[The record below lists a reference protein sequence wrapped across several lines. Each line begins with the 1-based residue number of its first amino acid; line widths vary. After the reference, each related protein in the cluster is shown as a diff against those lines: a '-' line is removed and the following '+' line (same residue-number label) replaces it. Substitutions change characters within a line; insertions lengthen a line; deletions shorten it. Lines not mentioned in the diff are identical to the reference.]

1 MTECSN
7 ADINRAIRI
16 ITRYIVKELI
26 KEKNC
31 NENEAFQYLIK
42 TGTYKMLQNKKT
54 ELYAESPEY
63 VLDMLRDELS
73 GDWEKWCRD

>member
-1 MTECSN
+1 
-7 ADINRAIRI
+7 
-16 ITRYIVKELI
+16 
-26 KEKNC
+26 
-31 NENEAFQYLIK
+31 
-42 TGTYKMLQNKKT
+42 MLQNKKT

>member
-1 MTECSN
+1 MTRCSN
-7 ADINRAIRI
+7 ADINRSIRI
-16 ITRYIVKELI
+16 IIKYIVKELAREI
-26 KEKNC
+26 NHSKNDI
-31 NENEAFQYLIK
+31 FQYLIK

-73 GDWEKWCRD
+73 GDWERWCRD

>member
-42 TGTYKMLQNKKT
+42 TGTYKILQNKKT